1 MAVHS
6 RVLSRADRVRIQDRR
21 ITSLIRYIVLI
32 PLLAPRGLEEY
43 VPGYKT
49 FMTLWAMLSLGL
61 IILDGVLRMRSDAKV
76 LPCPI
81 GLVAYFF
88 VAIIDSA
95 LSSDGIVNGLQVLF
109 YYPAAFLYILNL
121 EADELKEYAV
131 ASAWILLII
140 FAIQLVAG
148 QLFFSSARHM
158 TFLGHIQVFSQYGM
172 LAAFLGILLIVKKWA
187 SLVLAVA
194 LLATGAICMLTV
206 EADSAHYGILLIV
219 VMLALLKIFPS
230 LSKAD
235 LRIVTLLGIGANI
248 LVVWLTL
255 TRQSPLIGTE
265 LDWTFNGRLFVWES
279 ASEQFWNSPWIGY
292 GIENSHIST
301 FWSEQMTYAH
311 NQVMQ
316 SLVDGGVLLTSMLVW
331 MLCTVARC
339 INRIADRSLK
349 NASIAVYFALLFVM
363 IFDGFT
369 LYGYI
374 FVLFAFI
381 AYMGISSSKEVE

>member
-1 MAVHS
+1 
-6 RVLSRADRVRIQDRR
+6 
-21 ITSLIRYIVLI
+21 
-32 PLLAPRGLEEY
+32 
-43 VPGYKT
+43 
-49 FMTLWAMLSLGL
+49 
-61 IILDGVLRMRSDAKV
+61 
-76 LPCPI
+76 
-81 GLVAYFF
+81 
-88 VAIIDSA
+88 
-95 LSSDGIVNGLQVLF
+95 
-109 YYPAAFLYILNL
+109 
-121 EADELKEYAV
+121 
-131 ASAWILLII
+131 
-140 FAIQLVAG
+140 
-148 QLFFSSARHM
+148 
-158 TFLGHIQVFSQYGM
+158 
-172 LAAFLGILLIVKKWA
+172 
-187 SLVLAVA
+187 
-194 LLATGAICMLTV
+194 
-206 EADSAHYGILLIV
+206 
-219 VMLALLKIFPS
+219 MLALLKIFPS